1 MKKMILAAA
10 IIAVGF
16 TSCNKKAEGDAVTND
31 TITKTTET
39 PQTDASTHPEG
50 TTPKPDEHTAQT
62 SLDWAGIYAGTLPC
76 ADCEGIQTEVALNDD
91 DTFVVKQTYLGKK
104 ETIEDKGKIMW
115 HDGTIA
121 HLKGKTVDM
130 KLKVGE
136 NQLIFLDQEGKEIT
150 GPLKDKYIFKKN

>member
-1 MKKMILAAA
+1 MILAAA

-16 TSCNKKAEGDAVTND
+16 TSCNKKTEADAGTND
-31 TITKTTET
+31 TLTTTET
-39 PQTDASTHPEG
+39 TQPE
-50 TTPKPDEHTAQT
+50 TTTEENTVVDHSNAQNA
-62 SLDWAGIYAGTLPC
+62 LDWAGIYTGTLPC

-91 DTFVVKQTYLGKK
+91 NTFVIKQTYLGKK
-104 ETIEDKGKIMW
+104 ETIEDKGTIMW

-130 KLKVGE
+130 KLKVEE
-136 NQLIFLDQEGKEIT
+136 NQLVFLDQDGKVIN